1 MGEIMAT
8 DIDEKLLEKM
18 LTDLEKA
25 RSWTPRT
32 IAKLESLIHS
42 EDEFALF
49 RINPIRFA
57 DEKNVHEAEAIDLF
71 LHATRVGLF
80 QMDWQLLC
88 PLCGAIANSFNSLHD
103 VHSDYFCTL
112 CQRSA
117 EASMDDYMEVS
128 FTIAPPVRKLV
139 YHRPESIHEHLS
151 VDDFYFKY
159 FFSQNGLT
167 TTGGKVNDELKAS
180 AEIRS
185 YLEPGE
191 TKTFDLDLPAG
202 RLWGL
207 DGLHQAHLSLP
218 VGGAPAETKQHLSI
232 RLAEGDFQAD
242 TASLFPGKISL
253 EFENRTSRKAALFF
267 MGLSEDYLRKPLTSI
282 QFAPFLSAK
291 RLVTTQTF
299 RDLFRNEY
307 VHGAESIKIKEMT
320 FLFTDLKGS
329 TALYDRI
336 GDLKAFTLVQEHF
349 ETLTKVIQNHSG
361 AIVKTIGDAVM
372 ASFAN
377 PFDAVRAALEL
388 LEEIS
393 RFNRMRGSEDVIL
406 KIGIHRGPCI
416 AVTLNDCLDY
426 FGQTINI
433 ASRVQGLADSKEVYV
448 SEEIYHAPGV
458 QEFLEKFEIMRGKA
472 HLRGIQT
479 EMQVYRI
486 LNSDR
491 VSADGRASVQTP
503 V

>member
-1 MGEIMAT
+1 MAT
-8 DIDEKLLEKM
+8 DIDEKLLDDI

-57 DEKNVHEAEAIDLF
+57 NEKNVSEAEGIDLF
-71 LHATRVGLF
+71 LHATRLGLF

-112 CQRSA
+112 CQCSA

-139 YHRPESIHEHLS
+139 YHRPESIQERLS
-151 VDDFYFKY
+151 VEDFYFKY
-159 FFSQNGLT
+159 FFSQNRLT
-167 TTGGKVNDELKAS
+167 ATGETLNDQLKELAK
-180 AEIRS
+180 IVT
-185 YLEPGE
+185 YLEPGQ
-191 TKTFDLDLPAG
+191 TKSFDLDLSAG

-207 DGLHQAHLSLP
+207 DGLYQAHLSLP
-218 VGGAPAETKQHLSI
+218 IDGEPAVTRQQVSI
-232 RLAEGDFQAD
+232 RLVEGEFQAD
-242 TASLFPGKISL
+242 TPSLLPGKISI
-253 EFENRTSRKAALFF
+253 EFENRTSRKAALLFVF
-267 MGLSEDYLRKPLTSI
+267 LSEDYLRKKSTGL

-307 VHGAESIKIKEMT
+307 VQGAESINIKDMT

-349 ETLTKVIQNHSG
+349 ERLTRVIQKHFG

-372 ASFAN
+372 ASFSN

-393 RFNRMRGSEDVIL
+393 RFNKMRGSEDVIL

-433 ASRVQGLADSKEVYV
+433 ASRVQELADSREVYV
-448 SEEIYHAPGV
+448 SEEIYQAPGV
-458 QEFLEKFEIMRGKA
+458 QEFLGKFEIIPGRA
-472 HLRGIQT
+472 HLKGIHN
-479 EMQVYRI
+479 EMQVYKI
-486 LNSDR
+486 LSSDR
-491 VSADGRASVQTP
+491 EGAQDTNL
-503 V
+503 

>member
-1 MGEIMAT
+1 MAT
-8 DIDEKLLEKM
+8 DIDEKLLDQI

-57 DEKNVHEAEAIDLF
+57 NEKNVSEAEAIDLF
-71 LHATRVGLF
+71 LHATRLGLF

-88 PLCGAIANSFNSLHD
+88 PLCGAITSSFNSLHD
-103 VHSDYFCTL
+103 VHSDYFCAL
-112 CQRSA
+112 CQCGA

-128 FTIAPPVRKLV
+128 FTIAPPVRKLI
-139 YHRPESIHEHLS
+139 YHQPESIQEHLS
-151 VDDFYFKY
+151 VGDFYFKY
-159 FFSQNGLT
+159 FFSQNRLT
-167 TTGGKVNDELKAS
+167 ATGETLNNQLKAL
-180 AEIRS
+180 AKIVT
-185 YLEPGE
+185 YLEPGQ
-191 TKTFDLDLPAG
+191 TKSFDLDLPAG

-207 DGLHQAHLSLP
+207 DGLDQAHLSLP
-218 VGGAPAETKQHLSI
+218 IGGEPAVTRQQVSI
-232 RLAEGDFQAD
+232 RLAEKEFQGD
-242 TASLFPGKISL
+242 TASLLPGKISI
-253 EFENRTSRKAALFF
+253 EFENRTNRKAALLFVF
-267 MGLSEDYLRKPLTSI
+267 LSEDYLRKKSTGL

-349 ETLTKVIQNHSG
+349 ERLTKVIQSHSG

-372 ASFAN
+372 ASFGN

-433 ASRVQGLADSKEVYV
+433 ASRVQELADSREVYV

-458 QEFLEKFEIMRGKA
+458 QEFLEKFEIIPGRA
-472 HLRGIQT
+472 HLKGIHN
-479 EMQVYRI
+479 EMQVYKI
-486 LNSDR
+486 LSSDR
-491 VSADGRASVQTP
+491 ESADGRAGVQTA

>member
-1 MGEIMAT
+1 MAT
-8 DIDEKLLEKM
+8 NIDEKLLDEI

-57 DEKNVHEAEAIDLF
+57 NEKNVSEAEAIDLF
-71 LHATRVGLF
+71 LHATRLGLF

-112 CQRSA
+112 CQCSA
-117 EASMDDYMEVS
+117 EASMDDFMEVS
-128 FTIAPPVRKLV
+128 FTIALPVRKLV
-139 YHRPESIHEHLS
+139 FHRPESIQEHLS

-159 FFSQNGLT
+159 FFSESGLT
-167 TTGGKVNDELKAS
+167 ATGEKSNDQLRALAKIS
-180 AEIRS
+180 S
-185 YLEPGE
+185 YLEPGQS
-191 TKTFDLDLPAG
+191 KTFDLDLPAG
-202 RLWGL
+202 HLKGF
-207 DGLHQAHLSLP
+207 DGLQAHLSLP
-218 VGGAPAETKQHLSI
+218 IGGEPAVTGQHVSI
-232 RLAEGDFQAD
+232 RLAEGEFQAD
-242 TASLFPGKISL
+242 TASLLPGKISL
-253 EFENRTSRKAALFF
+253 QFENRTSRKAALFF
-267 MGLSEDYLRKPLTSI
+267 IFLSEDYLGKKSAGL

-307 VHGAESIKIKEMT
+307 VHGAESINIKEMT

-349 ETLTKVIQNHSG
+349 ERLTKVIQNHSG

-393 RFNRMRGSEDVIL
+393 RFNKMRGSEDVIL

-433 ASRVQGLADSKEVYV
+433 ASRVQELADSREVYV
-448 SEEIYHAPGV
+448 SEEIYQAPGV
-458 QEFLEKFEIMRGKA
+458 QEFLEKFEIIPGRA
-472 HLRGIQT
+472 HLKGILT
-479 EMQVYRI
+479 EMQVYKI
-486 LNSDR
+486 LSSDR
-491 VSADGRASVQTP
+491 ESVDGRAGVQTP